1 MPNNSFLSQ
10 GFVNTDVGPEI
21 SFNKLC
27 KWLNSLLNAINMQTG
42 MKKKKFRVLFFQ
54 INALLTGFK
63 YNMQICVCS
72 GFIAPDWEEKKT
84 GVINITI
91 LLKFFS

>member
-1 MPNNSFLSQ
+1 MVEFTAECDQYANWN
-10 GFVNTDVGPEI
+10 E
-21 SFNKLC
+21 
-27 KWLNSLLNAINMQTG
+27 
-42 MKKKKFRVLFFQ
+42 KKKFRVLFFQ

>member
-21 SFNKLC
+21 IFNKLC
-27 KWLNSLLNAINMQTG
+27 KWFTAECDQYATWNE
-42 MKKKKFRVLFFQ
+42 KKIRVLFFQ

-84 GVINITI
+84 GVIKIMI